1 MILSLLAAATLQS
14 APIPNRQ
21 VAEAFFDAFNRRDMA
36 AMEAL
41 YAPDA
46 VLTSSDF
53 CKPRGRADLRR
64 TYQTL
69 FDGHPDVQDV
79 VDVMVAEG
87 DYVAIRFH
95 AVAESGPLPM
105 RLPLMSFLR
114 FRHGLIIEDDTVF
127 NTGGRACEP

>member
-1 MILSLLAAATLQS
+1 MIALLLSAALIQTPPETNRAAT
-14 APIPNRQ
+14 
-21 VAEAFFDAFNRRDMA
+21 EAFFVAFNARDFV

-53 CKPRGRADLRR
+53 CAPRGRSDLRR

-79 VDVMVAEG
+79 VQTMVAQ
-87 DYVAIRFH
+87 DDHVAVRFH
-95 AVAESGPLPM
+95 AVAEAGSRPM
-105 RLPLMSFLR
+105 RLPLMTFLR
-114 FRHGLIIEDDTVF
+114 FRDGLIVEDDTIF
-127 NTGGRACEP
+127 DTGGRACEP